1 MLGGPTDTQLTASTV
16 TVMTPA
22 ISVADHYTGHVDSG
36 TAARRTLPGAT
47 IIKASVGPMDNN
59 VYLVTCTNT
68 GKTLLIDAANDADS
82 LVALVREHAPDVALI
97 VTSHQHF
104 DHWQA
109 LTALAEAT
117 GAPTAAHALDA
128 EPLPVKPDRILADGD
143 TISIGD
149 LVFDVIHLQGH
160 TEGSVALA
168 LKGADGDVTHLFT
181 GDCLFPGGVGKTWQE
196 GDFERLLGDV
206 TRKVFDRYPDS
217 TVIYPGHG
225 DDTTLGTERPHL
237 EEWRA
242 RGW

>member
-1 MLGGPTDTQLTASTV
+1 MTAVSDT
-16 TVMTPA
+16 
-22 ISVADHYTGHVDSG
+22 YTGHLDAG

-59 VYLVTCTNT
+59 AYLITCSAT
-68 GKTLLIDAANDADS
+68 GKTLLIDAANDGP
-82 LVALVREHAPDVALI
+82 ALVELIRANAPDIELI

-104 DHWQA
+104 DHWQGLA
-109 LTALAEAT
+109 EVAEAT
-117 GAPTAAHALDA
+117 GAPTAAHSLDA

-143 TISIGD
+143 TITVGD
-149 LVFDVIHLQGH
+149 LTFEVIHLQGH

-168 LKGADGDVTHLFT
+168 FNDGEVTHLFS

-196 GDFERLLGDV
+196 GDFERLLSDV
-206 TRKVFDRYPDS
+206 SRKLFDRYPDS

-225 DDTTLGTERPHL
+225 DDTTLGVERPHL
-237 EEWRA
+237 DEWRT